1 MGFRFFYAISLEPS
15 LFQFKQRIGSELG
28 IKTNKK
34 LNYSLKALLDN
45 PWSSFT
51 EKGLSFGK
59 SFQFNQGIIG
69 IMTSFG
75 KNSSMDPFDSVSS
88 NNQGMI
94 IDFSNYLFESIT
106 NL

>member
-1 MGFRFFYAISLEPS
+1 MNFD
-15 LFQFKQRIGSELG
+15 SELG

-34 LNYSLKALLDN
+34 LNYSLKSLLDN

-59 SFQFNQGIIG
+59 SFQFNQGSIG

-75 KNSSMDPFDSVSS
+75 KNSSMDPFDSESS
-88 NNQGMI
+88 SNQGMI
-94 IDFSNYLFESIT
+94 VDFSNKSK
-106 NL
+106 NLGLQIGKLNEKGWLAGSWLAG